1 MTREQAELIIKEEK
15 LIYITWRDYDNTAG
29 EYHFTIW
36 FNPNNN
42 KYEAVYIGERG
53 SVELEYSF
61 DSEKEAIDKMLQMNY
76 EQKKYNGKDIKEY
89 LTKEV
94 ALRIIKEEKLEV
106 IWYDE
111 ALKPLCAGIKHDK
124 QRDKY
129 ISFITNAK
137 AEIIEYRS
145 IEFDG
150 DRYSETF
157 KEMLNDEFLALYALI
172 NRARMIK
179 QNRISFV

>member
-1 MTREQAELIIKEEK
+1 FYVEDQ
-15 LIYITWRDYDNTAG
+15 
-29 EYHFTIW
+29 
-36 FNPNNN
+36 
-42 KYEAVYIGERG
+42 G
-53 SVELEYSF
+53 SIRLSYSF
-61 DSEKEAIDKMLQMNY
+61 NSEKEAIDKMLQMNY

-94 ALRIIKEEKLEV
+94 ALRIIQEENLEV

-137 AEIIEYRS
+137 AEIIEWKS

-150 DRYSETF
+150 DEEFEGKIY
-157 KEMLNDEFLALYALI
+157 NDESKALYALI

>member
-1 MTREQAELIIKEEK
+1 MTREQAELIIEEEK
-15 LIYITWRDYDNTAG
+15 LIDTDWYPSYKHAG
-29 EYHFTIW
+29 EYHLTIW
-36 FNPNNN
+36 FDSDNN
-42 KYEAVYIGERG
+42 KYETFYVGERG
-53 SVELEYSF
+53 SVSLNYSF
-61 DSEKEAIDKMLQMNY
+61 DSEKEAIDKMLQENY
-76 EQKKYNGKDIKEY
+76 WHKYHNIKDIKEY

-111 ALKPLCAGIKHDK
+111 ALKPLCTGIKHDK

-137 AEIIEYRS
+137 AEIIEWKS

-157 KEMLNDEFLALYALI
+157 ERIINDEFLA
-172 NRARMIK
+172 
-179 QNRISFV
+179 

>member
-1 MTREQAELIIKEEK
+1 
-15 LIYITWRDYDNTAG
+15 
-29 EYHFTIW
+29 
-36 FNPNNN
+36 
-42 KYEAVYIGERG
+42 
-53 SVELEYSF
+53 VELEYSF

-94 ALRIIKEEKLEV
+94 ALRIIQEEKLEV

-111 ALKPLCAGIKHDK
+111 ALKPMRAGIKHDK

-137 AEIIEYRS
+137 AEIIEWKS

-150 DRYSETF
+150 DEEFEGEIY
-157 KEMLNDEFLALYALI
+157 NDEDIALYALI

>member
-1 MTREQAELIIKEEK
+1 
-15 LIYITWRDYDNTAG
+15 
-29 EYHFTIW
+29 FTIW

-53 SVELEYSF
+53 GVEDEYSF
-61 DSEKEAIDKMLQMNY
+61 DNEKEAIDKMLQMNY
-76 EQKKYNGKDIKEY
+76 KQKKYDGKDIKEY

-94 ALRIIKEEKLEV
+94 ALRIIQEEKLEV

-137 AEIIEYRS
+137 AKIIEWKS

-157 KEMLNDEFLALYALI
+157 ERNFNYENIALYALI

>member
-1 MTREQAELIIKEEK
+1 MTREQAELIIEEEK
-15 LIYITWRDYDNTAG
+15 LIDTDWYPSYKHAG
-29 EYHFTIW
+29 EYHLTMW
-36 FNPNNN
+36 FDSDNN
-42 KYEAVYIGERG
+42 KYETFYVEDQG
-53 SVELEYSF
+53 SIRLSYSF
-61 DSEKEAIDKMLQMNY
+61 DNEKEAIDKMLQMSY
-76 EQKKYNGKDIKEY
+76 YRKCYNEKDMQEY

-150 DRYSETF
+150 DEEF
-157 KEMLNDEFLALYALI
+157 KGEIYNDEDIALYALI

>member
-53 SVELEYSF
+53 GVELEYSF

-76 EQKKYNGKDIKEY
+76 KQKYFSVNEDY
-89 LTKEV
+89 SMQNRKEV
-94 ALRIIKEEKLEV
+94 ALRIIKEENLEV

-111 ALKPLCAGIKHDK
+111 ALKPMRAGIKHDK

-137 AEIIEYRS
+137 AEIIEWKS

-150 DRYSETF
+150 DEEFEGKIY
-157 KEMLNDEFLALYALI
+157 NDESKALYALI

-179 QNRISFV
+179 Q

>member
-15 LIYITWRDYDNTAG
+15 LIYVTWRDYDYTAG

-53 SVELEYSF
+53 GVEFEYSF
-61 DSEKEAIDKMLQMNY
+61 DSEKEAIDKMLKMNY
-76 EQKKYNGKDIKEY
+76 KQKKYNGKDIKEY

-94 ALRIIKEEKLEV
+94 ALRIIQEEKLEV

-150 DRYSETF
+150 DRYSKYY
-157 KEMLNDEFLALYALI
+157 KEIFNDENIALYALI

>member
-15 LIYITWRDYDNTAG
+15 LIDTDWYPSYKHSG
-29 EYHFTIW
+29 EYHLTMW
-36 FNPNNN
+36 FDSDNN
-42 KYEAVYIGERG
+42 KYGTFYVGERG
-53 SVELEYSF
+53 SVSLNYSF
-61 DSEKEAIDKMLQMNY
+61 DSEKEAIDKMLQENY
-76 EQKKYNGKDIKEY
+76 WHKYHDIKDIKEY

-94 ALRIIKEEKLEV
+94 ALRIIKEENLEV

-137 AEIIEYRS
+137 AGIIEYRS

-157 KEMLNDEFLALYALI
+157 ERIINDEFLALYALI

-179 QNRISFV
+179 QNRISFT

>member
-1 MTREQAELIIKEEK
+1 
-15 LIYITWRDYDNTAG
+15 
-29 EYHFTIW
+29 
-36 FNPNNN
+36 
-42 KYEAVYIGERG
+42 GERG
-53 SVELEYSF
+53 GVELEYSF

-76 EQKKYNGKDIKEY
+76 KQKKYNGKDIKEY

-137 AEIIEYRS
+137 AKIIEWKS

-150 DRYSETF
+150 DEEFEGEIY
-157 KEMLNDEFLALYALI
+157 NDEDIALYALI

>member
-1 MTREQAELIIKEEK
+1 LTM
-15 LIYITWRDYDNTAG
+15 
-29 EYHFTIW
+29 W
-36 FNPNNN
+36 FDSDNN

-53 SVELEYSF
+53 GVEDEYSF
-61 DSEKEAIDKMLQMNY
+61 DSEKEAIDKMLQENY
-76 EQKKYNGKDIKEY
+76 WHKYHDIKDIKEY

-94 ALRIIKEEKLEV
+94 ALRIIQEEKLEV

-137 AEIIEYRS
+137 AELIEYKS

-150 DRYSETF
+150 NRYSETF
-157 KEMLNDEFLALYALI
+157 ERIINDEFLALYALI

>member
-1 MTREQAELIIKEEK
+1 
-15 LIYITWRDYDNTAG
+15 
-29 EYHFTIW
+29 
-36 FNPNNN
+36 
-42 KYEAVYIGERG
+42 
-53 SVELEYSF
+53 
-61 DSEKEAIDKMLQMNY
+61 MLQMNY
-76 EQKKYNGKDIKEY
+76 EQKKYDGKDIKEY

-150 DRYSETF
+150 DRYSKYY
-157 KEMLNDEFLALYALI
+157 KEIFNDENIALYALI

>member
-1 MTREQAELIIKEEK
+1 YVEDQ
-15 LIYITWRDYDNTAG
+15 
-29 EYHFTIW
+29 
-36 FNPNNN
+36 
-42 KYEAVYIGERG
+42 G
-53 SVELEYSF
+53 SIRLSYSF
-61 DSEKEAIDKMLQMNY
+61 DNEKEAIDKMLQMNY
-76 EQKKYNGKDIKEY
+76 EQKYFSVDENY
-89 LTKEV
+89 SMQNRKEV
-94 ALRIIKEEKLEV
+94 ALRIIKEENLEV

-137 AEIIEYRS
+137 AEIIEWKS

-150 DRYSETF
+150 DRYSKTF
-157 KEMLNDEFLALYALI
+157 ERMLNDEDIALYALI

>member
-1 MTREQAELIIKEEK
+1 WYPSYKHS
-15 LIYITWRDYDNTAG
+15 G
-29 EYHFTIW
+29 EYHLTMW
-36 FNPNNN
+36 FDSDNN
-42 KYEAVYIGERG
+42 KYETFYVEDQG
-53 SVELEYSF
+53 SIRLSYSF
-61 DSEKEAIDKMLQMNY
+61 DNEKEAIDKMLQMNY
-76 EQKKYNGKDIKEY
+76 KQKKYDGKDIKEY

-137 AEIIEYRS
+137 AEIIEWKS

-157 KEMLNDEFLALYALI
+157 ERNFNYENIALYALI

>member
-15 LIYITWRDYDNTAG
+15 LIDTDWYPSYKHSG
-29 EYHFTIW
+29 EYHLTMW
-36 FNPNNN
+36 FDSNNN
-42 KYEAVYIGERG
+42 KYETFYVGERG
-53 SVELEYSF
+53 SVSLNYSF
-61 DSEKEAIDKMLQMNY
+61 DSEKEAIDKMLQENY
-76 EQKKYNGKDIKEY
+76 WHKYHDIKDIKEY

-94 ALRIIKEEKLEV
+94 ALRIIKEENLEV

-137 AEIIEYRS
+137 AEIIEWKS

-157 KEMLNDEFLALYALI
+157 ERMLNDEDIAFMLLSI
-172 NRARMIK
+172 
-179 QNRISFV
+179 VPE

>member
-1 MTREQAELIIKEEK
+1 
-15 LIYITWRDYDNTAG
+15 
-29 EYHFTIW
+29 
-36 FNPNNN
+36 
-42 KYEAVYIGERG
+42 YIGERG
-53 SVELEYSF
+53 GVEFEYSF
-61 DSEKEAIDKMLQMNY
+61 DSEKEAIDKMLQENY
-76 EQKKYNGKDIKEY
+76 WHKYHDIKDIKEY

-94 ALRIIKEEKLEV
+94 ALKIIKEEKLEV

-137 AEIIEYRS
+137 AEIIEWKS

-157 KEMLNDEFLALYALI
+157 ERIINDEFLALYALI

>member
-1 MTREQAELIIKEEK
+1 MTREQAELIIEEEK

-53 SVELEYSF
+53 GVELEYSF

-76 EQKKYNGKDIKEY
+76 KQKYFSVNEDY
-89 LTKEV
+89 SMQNRKEV
-94 ALRIIKEEKLEV
+94 ALRIIQEENLEV

-137 AEIIEYRS
+137 AEIIEWKS

-150 DRYSETF
+150 DEEFEGKIY
-157 KEMLNDEFLALYALI
+157 NDESKALYALI

>member
-1 MTREQAELIIKEEK
+1 TDWYPSYKH
-15 LIYITWRDYDNTAG
+15 AG
-29 EYHFTIW
+29 EYHLTMW
-36 FNPNNN
+36 FDSDNN
-42 KYEAVYIGERG
+42 KYETFYVEDQG
-53 SVELEYSF
+53 SIRLSYSF
-61 DSEKEAIDKMLQMNY
+61 DNEKEAIDKMLQMNY
-76 EQKKYNGKDIKEY
+76 EQKYFSVDENY
-89 LTKEV
+89 SMQNRKEV

-137 AEIIEYRS
+137 AEIIEWKS

-150 DRYSETF
+150 DRYSKTF
-157 KEMLNDEFLALYALI
+157 ERMLNDEDIALYALI

>member
-1 MTREQAELIIKEEK
+1 ETFYVEDQ
-15 LIYITWRDYDNTAG
+15 
-29 EYHFTIW
+29 
-36 FNPNNN
+36 
-42 KYEAVYIGERG
+42 G
-53 SVELEYSF
+53 SIRLSYSF

-76 EQKKYNGKDIKEY
+76 KQKKYDGKDIKEY

-94 ALRIIKEEKLEV
+94 ALRIIQEEKLEV

-137 AEIIEYRS
+137 AELIEWKS

-157 KEMLNDEFLALYALI
+157 ERNFNYENIALYALI

>member
-15 LIYITWRDYDNTAG
+15 LIYVTWRDYDYTAG

-53 SVELEYSF
+53 GVELEYSF

-76 EQKKYNGKDIKEY
+76 KQKKYDGKDIKEY

-94 ALRIIKEEKLEV
+94 ALRIIQEEKLEV

-111 ALKPLCAGIKHDK
+111 ALKPLC
-124 QRDKY
+124 
-129 ISFITNAK
+129 
-137 AEIIEYRS
+137 
-145 IEFDG
+145 
-150 DRYSETF
+150 
-157 KEMLNDEFLALYALI
+157 
-172 NRARMIK
+172 
-179 QNRISFV
+179 

>member
-1 MTREQAELIIKEEK
+1 
-15 LIYITWRDYDNTAG
+15 G
-29 EYHFTIW
+29 
-36 FNPNNN
+36 
-42 KYEAVYIGERG
+42 G
-53 SVELEYSF
+53 VEFEYSF
-61 DSEKEAIDKMLQMNY
+61 DSEKEAIDKMLQENY
-76 EQKKYNGKDIKEY
+76 WHKYHDIKDIKEY

-137 AEIIEYRS
+137 AEIIEWKS

-157 KEMLNDEFLALYALI
+157 ERIINDEFLALYALI

>member
-1 MTREQAELIIKEEK
+1 
-15 LIYITWRDYDNTAG
+15 
-29 EYHFTIW
+29 
-36 FNPNNN
+36 
-42 KYEAVYIGERG
+42 

-76 EQKKYNGKDIKEY
+76 KRKKYNGKDIKEY

-94 ALRIIKEEKLEV
+94 ALRIIQEEKLEV

-137 AEIIEYRS
+137 AKIIEWKS

-150 DRYSETF
+150 DEEFEGEIY
-157 KEMLNDEFLALYALI
+157 NDEDIALYALI

>member
-15 LIYITWRDYDNTAG
+15 LIYVTWRDYDYTAG

-53 SVELEYSF
+53 GVEDEYSF

-76 EQKKYNGKDIKEY
+76 EQKKYDGKDIKEY

-94 ALRIIKEEKLEV
+94 ALRIIQEEKLEV

-137 AEIIEYRS
+137 AELIEWKS

-150 DRYSETF
+150 DEEFEGEIY
-157 KEMLNDEFLALYALI
+157 NDEDIALYALI

>member
-1 MTREQAELIIKEEK
+1 
-15 LIYITWRDYDNTAG
+15 
-29 EYHFTIW
+29 W
-36 FNPNNN
+36 FDSDNN
-42 KYEAVYIGERG
+42 KYETFYVEDQG
-53 SVELEYSF
+53 SIRLSYSF

-76 EQKKYNGKDIKEY
+76 KQKYFSVNEDY
-89 LTKEV
+89 SMQNRKEV
-94 ALRIIKEEKLEV
+94 ALRIIQEENLEV

-111 ALKPLCAGIKHDK
+111 ALKPLCSGIKYDK

-137 AEIIEYRS
+137 AELIEWKS

-150 DRYSETF
+150 DRYSKTF
-157 KEMLNDEFLALYALI
+157 ERMLNDEDIALYALI

>member
-1 MTREQAELIIKEEK
+1 MIDT
-15 LIYITWRDYDNTAG
+15 TWYPSYKHLG
-29 EYHFTIW
+29 EYHLTMW
-36 FNPNNN
+36 FDSDNN
-42 KYEAVYIGERG
+42 KYETFYVGERG
-53 SVELEYSF
+53 SVSLSYSF

-76 EQKKYNGKDIKEY
+76 RRKKYDGKDIKEY

-94 ALRIIKEEKLEV
+94 ALKIIKEENLEV

-111 ALKPLCAGIKHDK
+111 ALKPIRAGIKHDK

-137 AEIIEYRS
+137 AELIEYRS

-157 KEMLNDEFLALYALI
+157 ERILNDESIALYALI

-179 QNRISFV
+179 QNKISFV

>member
-1 MTREQAELIIKEEK
+1 M
-15 LIYITWRDYDNTAG
+15 YVTWRDYDYTAG

-53 SVELEYSF
+53 GVELEYSF

-76 EQKKYNGKDIKEY
+76 EQKKYDGKDIKEY

-94 ALRIIKEEKLEV
+94 ALKIIKEEKLEV

-137 AEIIEYRS
+137 AKIIEWKS

-150 DRYSETF
+150 DRYSKYY
-157 KEMLNDEFLALYALI
+157 KEIFNDENIALYALI

>member
-53 SVELEYSF
+53 GVELEYSF

-76 EQKKYNGKDIKEY
+76 KQKYFSVNEDY
-89 LTKEV
+89 SMQNRKEV
-94 ALRIIKEEKLEV
+94 ALRIIQEENLEV

-137 AEIIEYRS
+137 AEIIEWKS

-150 DRYSETF
+150 DEEFEGKIY
-157 KEMLNDEFLALYALI
+157 NDESKALYALI
-172 NRARMIK
+172 NRARMI
-179 QNRISFV
+179 

>member
-1 MTREQAELIIKEEK
+1 MTREQAELIIEEEK
-15 LIYITWRDYDNTAG
+15 LIYVTWRDYDYTAG

-53 SVELEYSF
+53 GVELEYSF

-76 EQKKYNGKDIKEY
+76 KQKYFSVNEDY
-89 LTKEV
+89 SMQNRKEV

-137 AEIIEYRS
+137 AELIEYRS

-172 NRARMIK
+172 NRARMI
-179 QNRISFV
+179 

>member
-1 MTREQAELIIKEEK
+1 EEK
-15 LIYITWRDYDNTAG
+15 LIYVTWRDYDYTAG

-53 SVELEYSF
+53 GVEDEYSF

-76 EQKKYNGKDIKEY
+76 KQKYFSVNEDY
-89 LTKEV
+89 SMQNRKEV

-111 ALKPLCAGIKHDK
+111 ALKPLCTGIKHDK

-137 AEIIEYRS
+137 AELIEWKS

-150 DRYSETF
+150 DRYSKTF
-157 KEMLNDEFLALYALI
+157 ERMLNDEDIALYALI